1 MLSELCKELRNWF
14 NYNQPKWLGEIK
26 ISNGELEGFSDKL
39 QEGQYFR
46 VVGSVFNDG
55 VYEYPYEFDKDETFE
70 GGVWAMAI
78 PEEVVALNDEIDEW
92 QEKYGGVDSANMSP
106 YQSESFGGYSYTKGS
121 GSAGSTAG
129 GSGNTWKTVFAD
141 KLARWRKI

>member
-14 NYNQPKWLGEIK
+14 NYNQPKWVGDIT
-26 ISNGELEGFSDKL
+26 ISEGSLVGFDDKL

-55 VYEYPYEFDKDETFE
+55 VYSHPHEFEKDEEFN
-70 GGVWAMAI
+70 GGIWAMAI
-78 PEEVVALNDEIDEW
+78 PEEVVALSDEIDEW
-92 QEKYGGVDSANMSP
+92 QEKYGAADSANMSP
-106 YQSESFGGYSYTKGS
+106 FQSESFGGYSYSKGNADGTSGGS
-121 GSAGSTAG
+121 GS
-129 GSGNTWKTVFAD
+129 TWKTVFAD